1 MSFYTNLRMAW
12 QLRLLSVASVLIFLL
27 VISLNY
33 LAIGDVQEINRTLR
47 DGALADRERW
57 VAIQAEIAQA
67 EVIRLNFLNSRDPA
81 IASGMQPILDH
92 VRTELGGLTAASAN
106 AALDGLDEYT
116 NVFSSLVAAEKKRNT
131 ERQQLATHRSTLETQ
146 VYGAESPP
154 LEGALTELI
163 VAELSYFAKPAPD
176 TINSVKVLLDRF
188 LRDSADKPGGAE
200 LGTIVQTYRGVFES
214 IVDIDGAIGR
224 LSAAMAAA
232 AKQINDAGLRGL
244 QEAANAAQSSIAE
257 EEKAVDATST
267 RTMAW
272 IGLALV
278 LMIGFSFLFE
288 RSFKQRVVNLLQG
301 LEALAHGDL
310 RRRFDVAAHSSNELS
325 LIMQQANVMADRFQH
340 LIRDVQNSATQ
351 LASAAEEMST
361 VTEEATKGLS
371 RQQSE
376 TTQVASAMTEV
387 SATVDEMAANAAQ
400 AAQAAEQA
408 GAEAQKGHGV
418 VQQALDAIN
427 VLAAEVERVA
437 GVIHKVESD
446 SANIAQVV
454 DIIKGIAEQT
464 NLLALNAAIEA
475 ARAGEQG
482 RGFAVVA
489 DEVRTLASRT
499 QQSTNEI
506 QSMID
511 QLQTG
516 TNQAGQVMQRSQ
528 TLAQN
533 SVEKAAEAGSS
544 FDSVNHAVATIND
557 MNATIARAATQHCK
571 VAEEINTN
579 IHSITRVADES
590 SQRARQTAQASEE
603 LAKLA
608 TRLRA
613 ELNQFQI

>member
-12 QLRLLSVASVLIFLL
+12 QLRLLSAASILIFLL

-47 DGALADRERW
+47 DGALGDRERW
-57 VAIQAEIAQA
+57 VAIQAKIAQA
-67 EVIRLNFLNSRDPA
+67 EVVRLNFLNSRDPA
-81 IASGMQPILDH
+81 IASSMQPILDQA
-92 VRTELGGLTAASAN
+92 RTGLGSLTAASAS
-106 AALDGLDEYT
+106 AALVGLDEYT
-116 NVFSSLVAAEKKRNT
+116 KVFSSLVAAEKKRNT
-131 ERQQLATHRSTLETQ
+131 ERQQLATQRSTLETQ
-146 VYGAESPP
+146 VYGAESSP
-154 LEGALTELI
+154 LEDALTELV
-163 VAELSYFAKPAPD
+163 VAELSYFAKPTPD
-176 TINSVKVLLDRF
+176 TVNSVKVLLDRF
-188 LRDSADKPGGAE
+188 LRDSADKSGGAE
-200 LGTIVQTYRGVFES
+200 IGITVQSYRSVFES
-214 IVDIDGAIGR
+214 IVDTDIAIGR
-224 LSAAMAAA
+224 LSSAMADA
-232 AKQINDAGLRGL
+232 AKQINDTGLRGL
-244 QEAANAAQSSIAE
+244 KEAANAAQSGIAA

-272 IGLALV
+272 TGLALFLIV
-278 LMIGFSFLFE
+278 GFSLLFE
-288 RSFKQRVVNLLQG
+288 RSFKRRVVNLLQG

-310 RRRFDVAAHSSNELS
+310 RRRFDVPAHSSNELS
-325 LIMQQANVMADRFQH
+325 HIMQQANVMADRFQH

-351 LASAAEEMST
+351 LASAAEEMSS
-361 VTEEATKGLS
+361 VTEEATQGLN

-376 TTQVASAMTEV
+376 TAQVASAMTEV

-408 GAEAQKGHGV
+408 GADAQKGHGV

-516 TNQAGQVMQRSQ
+516 TSQAGQVMQRSQ

-571 VAEEINTN
+571 VADDINTN

-608 TRLRA
+608 TQLRA